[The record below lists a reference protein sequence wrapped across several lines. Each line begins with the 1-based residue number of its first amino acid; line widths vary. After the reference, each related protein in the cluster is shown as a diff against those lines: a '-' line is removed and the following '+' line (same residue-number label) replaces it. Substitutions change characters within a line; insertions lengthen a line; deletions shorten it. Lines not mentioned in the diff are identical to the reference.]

1 MVDFLSTL
9 DILARIGGLWAAFK
23 IILAIFLPFMILIF
37 MFSLGDIII
46 RKAQQKL
53 RIMQLKELQKNFG
66 KIKESIKKQMIQFR
80 GDQNKVNQM
89 EADLQIITEDSPEMK
104 TLFRIIKQ
112 AKRDMTTKRNFDKGG
127 LLGIVKNVTRIV
139 SYRKT

>member
-1 MVDFLSTL
+1 MGDRITKRFNFGTINQNIDSAPNLYLEGSDYKLQVIFDHSFMIENVMVDFLSTL

-80 GDQNKVNQM
+80 GDQNKVN
-89 EADLQIITEDSPEMK
+89 
-104 TLFRIIKQ
+104 
-112 AKRDMTTKRNFDKGG
+112 
-127 LLGIVKNVTRIV
+127 
-139 SYRKT
+139 

>member
-66 KIKESIKKQMIQFR
+66 KIEESIKKQMIQFR
-80 GDQNKVNQM
+80 GDQNKVN
-89 EADLQIITEDSPEMK
+89 
-104 TLFRIIKQ
+104 
-112 AKRDMTTKRNFDKGG
+112 
-127 LLGIVKNVTRIV
+127 
-139 SYRKT
+139 